1 MIRRPPRTTRTYT
14 LVPYTTLFRSPARP
28 AVLRRAD
35 DALVGGGASFVDC
48 AGRQRDEPQRTPPLG
63 TRARDQGTLGAD
75 RLVEPVEE
83 RGRIDQ
89 HRAILEHQRRD
100 AAERAGLAHGIENT
114 DNRAPVGPGVES
126 AHTTPP

>member
-1 MIRRPPRTTRTYT
+1 MILRPPRSTRTDT
-14 LVPYTTLFRSPARP
+14 LIPYTTLFLS
-28 AVLRRAD
+28 D

-75 RLVEPVEE
+75 RLVEPVED

-89 HRAILEHQRRD
+89 HRAILEHQRRA
-100 AAERAGLAHGIENT
+100 AAERVGLAHGIEIAEH
-114 DNRAPVGPGVES
+114 RAPVVLVVES
-126 AHTTPP
+126 SEAHKYELQ

>member
-75 RLVEPVEE
+75 RLVAPVED

-89 HRAILEHQRRD
+89 HRAIPEHPRRD
-100 AAERAGLAHGIENT
+100 AAARVGLEHGISAGVGRAGE
-114 DNRAPVGPGVES
+114 ES
-126 AHTTPP
+126 VSRCG